1 MSLRRML
8 ERRMESAN
16 RPQLTRCVDST
27 NPARCV
33 RWIVS
38 LVLLTSLTAFSGCSM
53 FRKDE
58 DAWSPSISGVRG
70 PLERALYGEESAL
83 DVGRRFTEAERKD
96 AKVARE
102 TFDKGDYQSAIK
114 MCKRNAKNLKDSS
127 LGEEAQFLLA
137 ESYFNLGYYAKAQ
150 DAYDQLFQDY
160 PSTRYVEPSTRKL
173 FRIAR
178 AWLEIS
184 EPEAKSEIRQVSGE
198 KVIEEAP
205 PKKSLDPTV
214 RGRVL
219 PNFHDKSRPMFDTQ
233 GNALKALKSIWMND
247 PTGPLADDALM
258 LTATHYQRHEN
269 YVEADRYYE
278 ILREEYPDSVHL
290 EEAFL
295 LGAHVKQMS
304 YQGPYYEGSDLTGA
318 RKLKEQTL
326 QLFPASHERQQIRKD
341 LEVLYLQEAERVWSK
356 VAYYQKKNKPRAV
369 AIACAEVI
377 SDYPDTPYATD
388 ARKILA
394 TIDKSELKGLPEIP
408 EFINSIPRVDPS
420 APPAQNK
427 GPVKSVSFPRLL
439 GRGGNASDNPKG
451 PKNDDTEPDGRAR
464 L

>member
-8 ERRMESAN
+8 ERRMESAL
-16 RPQLTRCVDST
+16 RPQLTSCVDAIA
-27 NPARCV
+27 PARRKRRV
-33 RWIVS
+33 A
-38 LVLLTSLTAFSGCSM
+38 LVAMLLLLTTLTGCSLWS
-53 FRKDE
+53 RDNKDS
-58 DAWSPSISGVRG
+58 WRPSIAGVRG
-70 PLERALYGEESAL
+70 PLERAIYGKESAL
-83 DVGRRFTEAERKD
+83 EMGRKFTEAERRD
-96 AKVARE
+96 AKIARE
-102 TFDKGDYQSAIK
+102 TFDKGDYDKAIK
-114 MCKRNAKNLKDSS
+114 LCKKNAKNLKDSS
-127 LGEEAQFLLA
+127 LGEEAQFMLA
-137 ESYFNLGYYAKAQ
+137 ESYFNLGHYAKAQ

-160 PSTRYVEPSTRKL
+160 PSTRYIEPSTRKL

-184 EPEAKSEIRQVSGE
+184 EPEATSQIRQVSGE
-198 KVIEEAP
+198 KVLEEAP
-205 PKKSLDPTV
+205 PRKSMDPTV

-219 PNFHDKSRPMFDTQ
+219 PNFHDKSRPIFDTQ

-278 ILREEYPDSVHL
+278 ILREEYPDSPHL

-304 YQGPYYEGSDLTGA
+304 YQGPYYEGSDLVGA

-356 VAYYQKKNKPRAV
+356 VAYYQKKNKPRAI
-369 AIACAEVI
+369 AIACAELI
-377 SDYPDTPYATD
+377 SDYPDTPYAKD
-388 ARKILA
+388 ARQILS

-408 EFINSIPRVDPS
+408 EFINSIPNVNPS
-420 APPAQNK
+420 EPARSN
-427 GPVKSVSFPRLL
+427 GPVKSVSFPRLF
-439 GRGGNASDNPKG
+439 GGGGKSDDPKAPKG
-451 PKNDDTEPDGRAR
+451 GEAEPEGRAR